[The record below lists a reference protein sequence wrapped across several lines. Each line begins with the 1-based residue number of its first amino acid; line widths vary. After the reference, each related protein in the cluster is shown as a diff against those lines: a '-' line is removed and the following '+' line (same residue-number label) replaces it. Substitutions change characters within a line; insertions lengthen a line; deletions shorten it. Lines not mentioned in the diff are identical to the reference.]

1 MEDKKEAPAADE
13 EKPQVISSSVDLAL
27 VFLCRFPP
35 HFAGKGT
42 VSATLKKELGWI
54 PISAGDCLREEK
66 ERFGV
71 EWLGNA

>member
-13 EKPQVISSSVDLAL
+13 EKPQVIFLLGGPGSGISVSLSPS
-27 VFLCRFPP
+27 FRR
-35 HFAGKGT
+35 KGNR
-42 VSATLKKELGWI
+42 VGYAEEGAGWI

>member
-1 MEDKKEAPAADE
+1 M
-13 EKPQVISSSVDLAL
+13 DLAL